1 MAKTGNLTPKNGHC
15 FQLEIATFR
24 SSSYF
29 GTVSNHVSNRAGVQM
44 RNVPNM
50 AAAACEMC
58 THGTLKGFLRQFPEI
73 FSSLLN
79 FGEEREKQPMHF
91 GLISTLLLWWH
102 SPFFFLNFSSGGIH
116 PSMLFGQTRTISA
129 AYIKHCQ
136 RHNGPRIMTP
146 YLEKSQ
152 QQK

>member
-1 MAKTGNLTPKNGHC
+1 MAKTGNLTPKTGILS
-15 FQLEIATFR
+15 QLEIATFR

-29 GTVSNHVSNRAGVQM
+29 ATVSNHVSNRAGVQM

-79 FGEEREKQPMHF
+79 FGEQREEQPMHF

-102 SPFFFLNFSSGGIH
+102 SPINAFRSDSHNFGR
-116 PSMLFGQTRTISA
+116 LYQTLPEAQRTQIL
-129 AYIKHCQ
+129 
-136 RHNGPRIMTP
+136 TP
-146 YLEKSQ
+146 YLE
-152 QQK
+152 

>member
-1 MAKTGNLTPKNGHC
+1 MAKTGNLTPKTGILS
-15 FQLEIATFR
+15 QLEIATFR

-79 FGEEREKQPMHF
+79 FGEEREPMHF

-102 SPFFFLNFSSGGIH
+102 SPFFFFKLLLWWHSPINAFRSDAHNFGS
-116 PSMLFGQTRTISA
+116 LYQTLPEAQRTQIL
-129 AYIKHCQ
+129 
-136 RHNGPRIMTP
+136 TP
-146 YLEKSQ
+146 YLE
-152 QQK
+152 